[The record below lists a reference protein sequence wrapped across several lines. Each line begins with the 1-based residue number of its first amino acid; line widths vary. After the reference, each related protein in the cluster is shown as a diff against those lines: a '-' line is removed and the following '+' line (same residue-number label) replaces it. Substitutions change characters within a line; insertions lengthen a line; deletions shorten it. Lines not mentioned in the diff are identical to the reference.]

1 MWKSPKLT
9 LIKQKT
15 EENMAM
21 LRTGPVGESNDTM
34 ESNLHVGVYEISIR
48 LKRGGPSER
57 WMRALDYIRDVKETA
72 AGHAVLR
79 NEM

>member
-1 MWKSPKLT
+1 
-9 LIKQKT
+9 
-15 EENMAM
+15 M

-34 ESNLHVGVYEISIR
+34 ESNLHVGVMRSASGW
-48 LKRGGPSER
+48 RGGPSEK
-57 WMRALDYIRDVKETA
+57 MDEVLDYIRDVKETA